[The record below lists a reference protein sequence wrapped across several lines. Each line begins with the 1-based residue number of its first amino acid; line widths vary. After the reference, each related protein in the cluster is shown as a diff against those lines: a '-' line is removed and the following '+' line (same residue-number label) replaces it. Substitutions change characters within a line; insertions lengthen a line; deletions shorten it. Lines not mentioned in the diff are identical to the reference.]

1 MGKKTKKTRIAERYA
16 EVSEMFKSL
25 PENQFRLIEPQIKD
39 EAFLKIS
46 LEDMREA
53 INTAGYTDSYKNGA
67 EQNGEKVSALL
78 QAYNQ
83 TEKRYADLV
92 EKLFAKLPAKSGP
105 GKLDSFLSGN

>member
-16 EVSEMFKSL
+16 EVSGMFKSL
-25 PENQFRLIEPQIKD
+25 PENQFKLIEPQIKD

-53 INTAGYTDSYKNGA
+53 INTGGYTDSYKNGA

-83 TEKRYADLV
+83 TEKRYADLI

-105 GKLDSFLSGN
+105 SKLNSFLSGD